1 MKELGRY
8 EDEYLAASGGDLIMM
23 ATQAMAMG
31 GITDDIN
38 AGAIKHTRF
47 HTRNNKRERHADM
60 ILIQTSYRW

>member
-1 MKELGRY
+1 LKELGRY
-8 EDEYLAASGGDLIMM
+8 EEENLAASEEDLIMM

-38 AGAIKHTRF
+38 AGAIKHTRY

-60 ILIQTSYRW
+60 ILIQTSYKC